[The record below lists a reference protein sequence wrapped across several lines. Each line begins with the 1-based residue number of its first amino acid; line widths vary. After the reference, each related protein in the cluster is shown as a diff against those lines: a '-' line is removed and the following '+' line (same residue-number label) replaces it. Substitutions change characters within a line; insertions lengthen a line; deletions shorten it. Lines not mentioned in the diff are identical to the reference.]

1 MNVAVKNWKADLT
14 TGASITDIKL
24 LSNIKVLF
32 LCFVCFY
39 TPAVVSGM
47 SGDQLYTQ
55 SCIVCHADDGS
66 GAMPGV
72 SDLTENKAWLA
83 LDDEILLIK
92 LKQGIQ
98 NQGSTMSMPAK
109 GGNPDLTDDDL
120 RAIIRYMRQ
129 TFIN

>member
-1 MNVAVKNWKADLT
+1 MNVVVKNWKADFT
-14 TGASITDIKL
+14 IGASITDVKLMSHIK
-24 LSNIKVLF
+24 ILF
-32 LCFVCFY
+32 LCLVCFY
-39 TPAVVSGM
+39 TPAVISGM
-47 SGDQLYTQ
+47 SGDQLYIK

-66 GAMPGV
+66 GAMSGV

-83 LDDEILLIK
+83 LDDEILLTK

-120 RAIIRYMRQ
+120 TAIIIYMRQ
-129 TFIN
+129 TFIK